1 MLGFAFCGS
10 FDDAISRWKQHQPGP
25 GTPIDKNNDVLTA
38 QVGKAAMIRA
48 LEQPANSSAGAKNA
62 MRLVTR
68 TLFLWITLLA
78 LMTIAGWAV

>member
-1 MLGFAFCGS
+1 M
-10 FDDAISRWKQHQPGP
+10 
-25 GTPIDKNNDVLTA
+25 PIDKTNDALTA

-48 LEQPANSSAGAKNA
+48 LEEPTNSSAGARNA
-62 MRLVTR
+62 LRLVTR

>member
-1 MLGFAFCGS
+1 M
-10 FDDAISRWKQHQPGP
+10 
-25 GTPIDKNNDVLTA
+25 T
-38 QVGKAAMIRA
+38 RA
-48 LEQPANSSAGAKNA
+48 LEEPTNSSAGARNA